1 VWSMIEQLKQGR
13 CVFLTTHSM
22 EEADFLGDS
31 IAIMHTGKL
40 RANGS
45 SLFLKTRF
53 GKGHTISL
61 LADASNTEQV
71 ESVARE
77 LPGSE
82 ILSSAAG
89 NISVS
94 IPRHAVSGIPRLF
107 QKLMPADSA
116 HLIKEWG
123 ISNTTLEEVFL
134 RLCAQNSDINAIA
147 EDVSGSEELSP
158 DGFMEILTM
167 MQTAA
172 NAGTEGDP
180 SLSTEERAILERA
193 AELAALLQSSSA
205 GISSVMHNARQLVER
220 DGDES
225 IEDIAGGAIVGLR
238 QSAAP
243 QQQST
248 LQADTMVQFVCPDGT
263 GPGQQIQV
271 QDPNTGDNV
280 VVTLPPGAVPG
291 QPIQVRIAPQQQT
304 SDAGGL
310 VIERTPTMQGQA
322 LNTMVKSFK
331 LQKSQRKANC
341 CYCCVFIL
349 MLLVNLVAGWVD
361 SLTSQFLGAVVYCP
375 VGDYQ
380 AVEINGISTC
390 DLPELASYMALSSTK
405 TEHMYRFNP
414 SWSYLADS
422 VGESI
427 SGNDDEQHHLRIWA
441 AGDAPGIS
449 IHEND
454 CFGAGTLFTRERC
467 CNLAESDIG
476 DPTCWSP
483 PWFTYDRCCALV
495 HISPSSDLT
504 ARVLGSQRL
513 VQSEYQS
520 LEGTSCD
527 DNGNDQNQGFF
538 IENRTSAIAMHQSL
552 FPNFGIQYDEFTS
565 SDSDLHLHYTLEFF
579 QQYRYGGSQQAQFF
593 KILTQPDPDAKEQ
606 DDSPWGGGR
615 GGPGG
620 NRGGAGR
627 RQLQPTQS
635 DSENGGGTGGRGGR
649 RRGRRNTCDALG
661 NQDAALDEYDL
672 HMLENAMTNAVLR
685 SKHQDKLITTSY
697 VAMPQLTYAD
707 NAGVGKTNIQI
718 LLFPLTTMILLPSV
732 AQLYTMEREDG
743 LLHAME
749 LASMQID
756 AYWIG
761 MYLFTVVY
769 TFVYSF
775 LYIICGYAVGLNAFT
790 FPPMVLHLL
799 LALVWS
805 HTQAAIA
812 MLCSAVFTK
821 ARMATIVTVL
831 AVLLT
836 AVSGY
841 VITNALD
848 VWPSWLYVFLP
859 FAYTSACSNLMVY
872 NGGMEFYKA
881 LASLFFGSAV
891 IIALVIVDFRV
902 GLKDSFVKKIEQ
914 IIMDAQK
921 KKRVES
927 DNAIQMQNFTTDTP
941 EVEDS
946 DVAQERTRI
955 ADGGPSSEDS
965 AIVIKNLVKE
975 FDMGVHLPNKV
986 AVRNLCLTV
995 NKGEVFG
1002 LLGQNGAGKT
1012 TTINLLTGLHTI
1024 DGGSASVGGLDAA
1037 TQQREI
1043 HRIIG
1048 VCPQFDKVWHDLT
1061 VQQHLEFYARV
1072 KGIESKSAHIAA
1084 RSVAMKVGLDGDPYG
1099 KLASSLSG
1107 GMRRRLSIAIALI
1120 GNPDIVFFDEPTT
1133 GLDPETRRQLW
1144 DIIKKEQSDGRCVII
1159 TTHSMEEADALCT
1172 RIGIMGFGQLRCI
1185 GTQMH
1190 LKNKFGDGFKL
1201 TLNCSREGQDVSAL
1215 LADLCSGARLVHS

>member
-1 VWSMIEQLKQGR
+1 
-13 CVFLTTHSM
+13 
-22 EEADFLGDS
+22 
-31 IAIMHTGKL
+31 
-40 RANGS
+40 
-45 SLFLKTRF
+45 
-53 GKGHTISL
+53 
-61 LADASNTEQV
+61 
-71 ESVARE
+71 
-77 LPGSE
+77 
-82 ILSSAAG
+82 
-89 NISVS
+89 
-94 IPRHAVSGIPRLF
+94 
-107 QKLMPADSA
+107 
-116 HLIKEWG
+116 
-123 ISNTTLEEVFL
+123 
-134 RLCAQNSDINAIA
+134 
-147 EDVSGSEELSP
+147 
-158 DGFMEILTM
+158 
-167 MQTAA
+167 
-172 NAGTEGDP
+172 
-180 SLSTEERAILERA
+180 
-193 AELAALLQSSSA
+193 
-205 GISSVMHNARQLVER
+205 
-220 DGDES
+220 
-225 IEDIAGGAIVGLR
+225 
-238 QSAAP
+238 
-243 QQQST
+243 
-248 LQADTMVQFVCPDGT
+248 
-263 GPGQQIQV
+263 
-271 QDPNTGDNV
+271 
-280 VVTLPPGAVPG
+280 
-291 QPIQVRIAPQQQT
+291 
-304 SDAGGL
+304 
-310 VIERTPTMQGQA
+310 
-322 LNTMVKSFK
+322 
-331 LQKSQRKANC
+331 
-341 CYCCVFIL
+341 
-349 MLLVNLVAGWVD
+349 
-361 SLTSQFLGAVVYCP
+361 
-375 VGDYQ
+375 
-380 AVEINGISTC
+380 
-390 DLPELASYMALSSTK
+390 
-405 TEHMYRFNP
+405 
-414 SWSYLADS
+414 
-422 VGESI
+422 
-427 SGNDDEQHHLRIWA
+427 
-441 AGDAPGIS
+441 
-449 IHEND
+449 
-454 CFGAGTLFTRERC
+454 
-467 CNLAESDIG
+467 
-476 DPTCWSP
+476 
-483 PWFTYDRCCALV
+483 
-495 HISPSSDLT
+495 
-504 ARVLGSQRL
+504 
-513 VQSEYQS
+513 
-520 LEGTSCD
+520 
-527 DNGNDQNQGFF
+527 
-538 IENRTSAIAMHQSL
+538 
-552 FPNFGIQYDEFTS
+552 
-565 SDSDLHLHYTLEFF
+565 
-579 QQYRYGGSQQAQFF
+579 
-593 KILTQPDPDAKEQ
+593 
-606 DDSPWGGGR
+606 
-615 GGPGG
+615 
-620 NRGGAGR
+620 
-627 RQLQPTQS
+627 
-635 DSENGGGTGGRGGR
+635 
-649 RRGRRNTCDALG
+649 
-661 NQDAALDEYDL
+661 
-672 HMLENAMTNAVLR
+672 
-685 SKHQDKLITTSY
+685 
-697 VAMPQLTYAD
+697 
-707 NAGVGKTNIQI
+707 
-718 LLFPLTTMILLPSV
+718 MILLPSV

-1215 LADLCSGARLVHS
+1215 LADLCSGARLVHSLGRQQTFVLPIEDVDVAKLFNTLERQKRHHGVTEWGISQASLEEVFIKVATASEEQEGVMRSAHD